1 MSQAEQEMWEAIAQQ
16 PAPEEPKVK
25 VGDVVY
31 CEGASAILGD
41 VEEVNE
47 DEFGHRT
54 AHVIWRRTGTVEDV
68 DDLIIEDDRT

>member
-1 MSQAEQEMWEAIAQQ
+1 MSEAEQEMWGAIAQQ
-16 PAPEEPKVK
+16 GEPKQKVK

-41 VEEVNE
+41 VVN
-47 DEFGHRT
+47 
-54 AHVIWRRTGTVEDV
+54 VIHDDCFAVVEWRKTETTEDV